1 MFKEK
6 VMVAAE
12 ISFAF
17 VLITYN
23 SYSLLEKW
31 IDCVT
36 CAIEKA
42 NTKADIYVID
52 NGSSDKT
59 EILLNDL
66 CNNKTLKTNNIII
79 THFNNGFSRALNWTV
94 KEKKLYSLYSHI
106 ALVNIDAKIEKEWL
120 MKMINN
126 IIKHDDK
133 SLFGCKIL
141 DTENKNIISSMG
153 HVVDP
158 NTGKTYDVG
167 WKADASNNEKY
178 ISAILTPCFAASVFP
193 VSCFTNVGFPDN
205 DQWMYYDDIE
215 FYIRCIRA
223 GYNTVYDNN
232 ICAYHP
238 VPRNKNNKLIV
249 EAQEDG
255 IKKLKKILIDIKN
268 NDKPL
273 YEIMEKKW
281 NLNVNLKK
289 DLTPAS
295 T

>member
-1 MFKEK
+1 MSMFKEK

-106 ALVNIDAKIEKEWL
+106 ALVNIDAKIEEEWL

-133 SLFGCKIL
+133 SLF
-141 DTENKNIISSMG
+141 
-153 HVVDP
+153 
-158 NTGKTYDVG
+158 
-167 WKADASNNEKY
+167 
-178 ISAILTPCFAASVFP
+178 
-193 VSCFTNVGFPDN
+193 
-205 DQWMYYDDIE
+205 
-215 FYIRCIRA
+215 
-223 GYNTVYDNN
+223 
-232 ICAYHP
+232 
-238 VPRNKNNKLIV
+238 
-249 EAQEDG
+249 
-255 IKKLKKILIDIKN
+255 
-268 NDKPL
+268 
-273 YEIMEKKW
+273 
-281 NLNVNLKK
+281 
-289 DLTPAS
+289 
-295 T
+295 